1 MMYNSS
7 ETNFAEIG
15 TQTAKAAS
23 DSQDSEYLY
32 ILIVMSFYGT
42 FLLGIVLC
50 YIKSKKRQRKDD
62 ALFLYDDSG
71 EWAAL
76 MLLQIPRVF
85 GNLPESVVPSLSCAV
100 CSMESSLSSET
111 AQEFRLT
118 LEGEALV
125 GNEALFY
132 GISGGSHP
140 PAETLS

>member
-1 MMYNSS
+1 MYNSN
-7 ETNFAEIG
+7 ETNLAETR

-23 DSQDSEYLY
+23 DSQDSQYLY

-62 ALFLYDDSG
+62 ALFLYDDRG

-76 MLLQIPRVF
+76 KSLQIPLVF
-85 GNLPESVVPSLSCAV
+85 GTLPESVVPSLSCAV

-111 AQEFRLT
+111 AQDLQLT
-118 LEGEALV
+118 LEGEAVV
-125 GNEALFY
+125 GNETLLY
-132 GISGGSHP
+132 SISGSSHP
-140 PAETLS
+140 PAETPS